1 MARKKR
7 QKFKKRQRISSG
19 SNIGRYEALIFTTG
33 AVTLSL
39 ELLASRIMTPYF
51 GVSLYI
57 WAGILSIT
65 LTFLAVGYYL
75 GGRLSQRFEG
85 EGLEALFLA
94 APAVSALSI
103 ALATALYPI
112 LFPMLSNMD
121 LILGSFTGG
130 FFLLAFPLMALSAM
144 NPMLIALQRHAR
156 TLGDGGAGRVF
167 FISTIGSVAG
177 VLLTAFVFIP
187 NMTNY
192 RANLL
197 LGLVL
202 CATVA
207 FLAFR
212 SATLT
217 RTGRQRVYAGCA
229 VATVLC
235 GTLLFGQE
243 RYIAAIS
250 EVSEQPL
257 EFSIRAEYTS
267 MFGNIKVV
275 QIQPRSGEGEPILAY
290 VQDGLV
296 QNRATL
302 DGVSVSL
309 YTHVL
314 ESLAHAFVPDA
325 RAAVVFGL
333 GAGMVP
339 RDLKDDGLSVDV
351 VEINPDSLRAAKRFF
366 AFDPEEIPVRFEDAR
381 TFARRCRRQYDIAIL
396 DLFQGDGT
404 PDYLLTLEFFQDVK
418 GCLRDGG
425 AVVMN
430 VFLDDRNEAPN
441 RRLLATVAA
450 AFPRVFEFHSPV
462 GNAFVVATTGSVV
475 EEISPDTDKVPAHL
489 REAVSR
495 TLATGRLVEPREL
508 TGARPIT
515 DDQNVFSVIFAD
527 AQMRLRRRLV
537 RLFPPHVLVN

>member
-7 QKFKKRQRISSG
+7 QKISAG
-19 SNIGRYEALIFTTG
+19 INTGRYEALIFATG

-39 ELLASRIMTPYF
+39 EVLASRIMTPYF

-75 GGRLSQRFEG
+75 GGRISQRFEG
-85 EGLEALFLA
+85 EGLETLFLA

-103 ALATALYPI
+103 ALASALYPI
-112 LFPMLSNMD
+112 LFPLLSNVD

-130 FFLLAFPLMALSAM
+130 FILLAFPLMALSAM

-156 TLGDGGAGRVF
+156 ARGDGGAGRVF
-167 FISTIGSVAG
+167 FISTVGSVAG

-187 NMTNY
+187 NVTNY
-192 RANLL
+192 RAILL

-202 CATVA
+202 CAAVA

-212 SATLT
+212 SAALT
-217 RTGRQRVYAGCA
+217 RAGRKRVYAGCA

-235 GTLLFGQE
+235 GALLFGQE

-250 EVSEQPL
+250 KVSEQPL
-257 EFSIRAEYTS
+257 EFSVRAEYTS
-267 MFGNIKVV
+267 MFGNVKVV

-302 DGVSVSL
+302 DGVSLSM

-314 ESLAHAFVPDA
+314 ESLAHAFVPDS
-325 RAAVVFGL
+325 RAAVVLGL
-333 GAGMVP
+333 GAGIVP
-339 RDLKDDGLSVDV
+339 RDLKGDGLSVDV
-351 VEINPDSLRAAKRFF
+351 VDINPDSLSAATEFF
-366 AFDPEEIPVRFEDAR
+366 QFEPEGISVWFEDAR
-381 TFARRCRRQYDIAIL
+381 TFARRCTREYDIAIL

-404 PDYLLTLEFFQDVK
+404 PDYLLTVEFFQDVR
-418 GCLRDGG
+418 GCLREGG
-425 AVVMN
+425 AAVMN
-430 VFLDDRNEAPN
+430 AFLDERDEEPN

-450 AFPRVFEFHSPV
+450 AFPRVVEYRSLA
-462 GNAFVVATTGSVV
+462 GSAFVVGTTGRVV
-475 EEISPDTDKVPAHL
+475 EEVSPDLDKVPAHL
-489 REAVSR
+489 RDVVAR
-495 TLATGRLVEPREL
+495 TLLSGRLI
-508 TGARPIT
+508 ARRDLLGVPPVT

-527 AQMRLRRRLV
+527 AQMRLRRNV
-537 RLFPPHVLVN
+537 VGLFPPQVLVN